1 MKPARELL
9 KGGRV
14 SEAKYEPPLLSGYV
28 REGAKNYRS
37 GLRIK
42 SALDVEN
49 LCSCWESRSAGK
61 ICAHSV
67 AVGLG
72 YLNPP
77 AAAAAAP
84 VEPAIPE
91 APAGPRFVAIET
103 ADAAPTTLHV
113 ILPPNFTGAWQR
125 GQIMIVVEAEAS
137 RNRTL
142 VSALPKNTTFAA
154 DDADL
159 VLIEGLRAVPAI
171 FESGMATLSRD
182 GFLRLLPALQNH
194 PRVTFGKAT
203 RATISS
209 AALRPE
215 LLVESRGDGASR

>member
-9 KGGRV
+9 KSGRV

-77 AAAAAAP
+77 AACGRRRQSSRRFP
-84 VEPAIPE
+84 KLRQVRGSSPSRPLTQS
-91 APAGPRFVAIET
+91 PRHCT
-103 ADAAPTTLHV
+103 
-113 ILPPNFTGAWQR
+113 
-125 GQIMIVVEAEAS
+125 
-137 RNRTL
+137 
-142 VSALPKNTTFAA
+142 
-154 DDADL
+154 
-159 VLIEGLRAVPAI
+159 
-171 FESGMATLSRD
+171 
-182 GFLRLLPALQNH
+182 
-194 PRVTFGKAT
+194 
-203 RATISS
+203 
-209 AALRPE
+209 
-215 LLVESRGDGASR
+215 

>member
-1 MKPARELL
+1 MKSARELL
-9 KGGRV
+9 KSGRV
-14 SEAKYEPPLLSGYV
+14 SETKYEPPLLSGYV

-91 APAGPRFVAIET
+91 APAGPRFVAIES
-103 ADAAPTTLHV
+103 
-113 ILPPNFTGAWQR
+113 
-125 GQIMIVVEAEAS
+125 AS
-137 RNRTL
+137 
-142 VSALPKNTTFAA
+142 
-154 DDADL
+154 
-159 VLIEGLRAVPAI
+159 
-171 FESGMATLSRD
+171 
-182 GFLRLLPALQNH
+182 
-194 PRVTFGKAT
+194 T
-203 RATISS
+203 RA
-209 AALRPE
+209 E
-215 LLVESRGDGASR
+215 G